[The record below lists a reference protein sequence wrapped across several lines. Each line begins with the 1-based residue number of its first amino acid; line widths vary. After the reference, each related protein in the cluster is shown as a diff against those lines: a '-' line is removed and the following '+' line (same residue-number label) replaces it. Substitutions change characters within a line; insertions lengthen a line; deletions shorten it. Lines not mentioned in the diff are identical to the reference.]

1 MKNCT
6 THLFQPFIGKHQYS
20 YSPYCTLYKYY
31 GADKENLS
39 NNQEFFSWWLFPL
52 FSWENCVIQWWYCK
66 EKIDASH
73 S

>member
-6 THLFQPFIGKHQYS
+6 THLFQPFTSKHQYS

-39 NNQEFFSWWLFPL
+39 NNQEFFSW
-52 FSWENCVIQWWYCK
+52 
-66 EKIDASH
+66 
-73 S
+73 

>member
-6 THLFQPFIGKHQYS
+6 THLFQPFTSKRQYS

-39 NNQEFFSWWLFPL
+39 NNQEFLSW
-52 FSWENCVIQWWYCK
+52 
-66 EKIDASH
+66 
-73 S
+73 